1 MKKWIVIPALAGV
14 VVLGGVTMAANAS
27 NTDKS
32 EVPASQENLTI
43 EEAESKAVETVGG
56 KVTKVEFDR
65 ERSGDIYEVEVISDS
80 VEYDLDID
88 AKTGEVLRTEK
99 DDDDDDDSYD
109 TNKKVGALDEK
120 ILTTDEV
127 VAIALE
133 KAKGTVTDVEL
144 DDDDGRMH
152 YDIEIEDGTYEYDFE
167 IDAVT
172 GEVLDFEKERDD
184 D

>member
-1 MKKWIVIPALAGV
+1 MKKWIVIPALAGA

-27 NTDKS
+27 NTEKS
-32 EVPASQENLTI
+32 DAPVSEDILSI
-43 EEAESKAVETVGG
+43 EQAESKAIETVGG

-65 ERSGDIYEVEVISDS
+65 ERSGDIYEVEVISDG

-88 AKTGEVLRTEK
+88 AKTGEVLRTEI
-99 DDDDDDDSYD
+99 DDDDDSYN
-109 TNKKVGALDEK
+109 TNQKATASDEK
-120 ILTTDEV
+120 LLTIDEV
-127 VAIALE
+127 VAIALK

-152 YDIEIEDGTYEYDFE
+152 YDIEIEDGKYEYDFE

-172 GEVLDFEKERDD
+172 GEVLDFEKEREDD
-184 D
+184 

>member
-1 MKKWIVIPALAGV
+1 MKKWIVIPALAGA

-27 NTDKS
+27 STEKN
-32 EVPASQENLTI
+32 EAPASEGILSI
-43 EEAESKAVETVGG
+43 EQAESKAIESVGG
-56 KVTKVEFDR
+56 KVTKVEFER
-65 ERSGDIYEVEVISDS
+65 EKSGDIYEVEVISDG

-99 DDDDDDDSYD
+99 DTDDDDDSD
-109 TNKKVGALDEK
+109 HENEKALTSDEK
-120 ILTTDEV
+120 LLTMDEV
-127 VAIALE
+127 VAIALK

-152 YDIEIEDGTYEYDFE
+152 YDVEIEDGTYEYDFE

-172 GEVLDFEKERDD
+172 GEILDFEKERDND
-184 D
+184 

>member
-1 MKKWIVIPALAGV
+1 MKKWIVIPALAGA

-27 NTDKS
+27 NTDKN
-32 EVPASQENLTI
+32 EVPASQGNLTI

-65 ERSGDIYEVEVISDS
+65 ERSGDIYEVEVISDG

-99 DDDDDDDSYD
+99 DDDDDSYD
-109 TNKKVGALDEK
+109 TNEKVLASDEK
-120 ILTTDEV
+120 LLTTDEV
-127 VAIALE
+127 VAIALK
-133 KAKGTVTDVEL
+133 KAQGTVTDVEL
-144 DDDDGRMH
+144 DDDDGRMQ

-172 GEVLDFEKERDD
+172 GEILDFEKERDND
-184 D
+184 

>member
-1 MKKWIVIPALAGV
+1 MKKWIVIPALAGA

-27 NTDKS
+27 NTDKN
-32 EVPASQENLTI
+32 EVSASQGNLTI
-43 EEAESKAVETVGG
+43 EEAELKAVETVGG

-65 ERSGDIYEVEVISDS
+65 EISGDIYEVEVISDG

-99 DDDDDDDSYD
+99 DDDDSYD
-109 TNKKVGALDEK
+109 TNEKARASDEK
-120 ILTTDEV
+120 LLTIDEV
-127 VAIALE
+127 VAIALK

-172 GEVLDFEKERDD
+172 GEILDFEKERDND
-184 D
+184 

>member
-1 MKKWIVIPALAGV
+1 MKKWIVIPALAGA

-32 EVPASQENLTI
+32 EVPASQDNLTI

-56 KVTKVEFDR
+56 KVTKVEFER
-65 ERSGDIYEVEVISDS
+65 ERSGDIYEVEVISDGI
-80 VEYDLDID
+80 EYDLDID

-99 DDDDDDDSYD
+99 DDDDSYD
-109 TNKKVGALDEK
+109 TNKKIRASDEK
-120 ILTTDEV
+120 LLTIDEV
-127 VAIALE
+127 IAIALK

-172 GEVLDFEKERDD
+172 GEILDFEKERDND
-184 D
+184 